1 MVFNFCY
8 EYFDLKY
15 ILIFVKYRGM
25 AKYWWIL
32 MKSENPDINF
42 SGMVTKSG
50 NISVIPQGMIFVPF
64 ESWLFFMV
72 SKKSRLETNHS
83 ACSTHDIDK
92 LGCSGFYHPK
102 TQQYKKMKNTQK
114 IMHWHCLMI
123 RPVSLLKFF
132 NFHEFHWQK
141 FSEII
146 GLRTLERRC
155 PL

>member
-1 MVFNFCY
+1 
-8 EYFDLKY
+8 
-15 ILIFVKYRGM
+15 
-25 AKYWWIL
+25 

-64 ESWLFFMV
+64 ESWLFSMV
-72 SKKSRLETNHS
+72 SKKSRVETNHS

-114 IMHWHCLMI
+114 IMHWHCLRI
-123 RPVSLLKFF
+123 RPVSRLKFF
-132 NFHEFHWQK
+132 NFHKFHWQK

-146 GLRTLERRC
+146 GLRTLERRR